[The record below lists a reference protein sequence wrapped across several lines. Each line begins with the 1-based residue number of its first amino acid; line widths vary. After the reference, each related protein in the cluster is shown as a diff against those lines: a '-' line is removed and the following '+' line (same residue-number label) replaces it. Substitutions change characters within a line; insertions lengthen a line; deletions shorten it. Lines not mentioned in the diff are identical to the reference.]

1 MFLAQILPVLWV
13 PYFGGTKWEKLCSD
27 KSVDS
32 RIVKTVHSALLDE
45 KLSCHPNFKHKQK
58 KSIER
63 T

>member
-1 MFLAQILPVLWV
+1 M